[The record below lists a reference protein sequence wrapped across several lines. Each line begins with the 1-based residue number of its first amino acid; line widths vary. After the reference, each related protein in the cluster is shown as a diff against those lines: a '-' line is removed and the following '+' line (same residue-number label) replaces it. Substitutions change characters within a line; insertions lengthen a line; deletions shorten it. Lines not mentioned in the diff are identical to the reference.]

1 VLALNHRAKD
11 HPEISQEDPYHEGW
25 LMVLEPKSPKRE
37 LKGLYFGDEGVRWME
52 QETGGLLSMLGPEYG
67 RLAATGADPINDF
80 YGQFPDLGWERLA
93 KRFLHTEKA

>member
-1 VLALNHRAKD
+1 
-11 HPEISQEDPYHEGW
+11 
-25 LMVLEPKSPKRE
+25 
-37 LKGLYFGDEGVRWME
+37 ME